1 MNPSLWRQSQLVA
14 KQGLYKVVDGI
25 YQVRGLDLSN
35 VTFIEGDEGVIV
47 IDTLLTKETGAAALG
62 LYREHRGE
70 RPVKANHLQPIR
82 MPTTTAG

>member
-47 IDTLLTKETGAAALG
+47 IDTLLTKGDRGCGAGPVPRASRGAAGQGDHLHPFAC
-62 LYREHRGE
+62 
-70 RPVKANHLQPIR
+70 RPLR
-82 MPTTTAG
+82 AG